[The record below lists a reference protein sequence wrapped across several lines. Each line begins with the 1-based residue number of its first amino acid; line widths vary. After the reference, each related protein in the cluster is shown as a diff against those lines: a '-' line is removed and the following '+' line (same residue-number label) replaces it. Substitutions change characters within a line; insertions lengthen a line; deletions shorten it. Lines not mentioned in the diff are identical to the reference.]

1 MAARVILAIKDDRK
15 NYSPKRMLRFGAAV
29 IDVDQAMPE
38 HSASRRF
45 RSLFPFL
52 LLPIVASSLG
62 LAQPALAD
70 THPGQA
76 ALVSEVARDTGKS
89 PAALNALLDQ
99 AKMQQGILDAISRP
113 AEAKPWSA
121 YRPIFLTDKRIA
133 DGVAFYREHRALL
146 ERIGKQYGVAPQ
158 YIVAIL
164 GVETFYGRVTGK
176 YKVLDALVTLGFYY
190 PPRATYF
197 RQQLKTLLEL
207 PDNHLAGPLDTLTGS
222 YAGAQGWGQF
232 MPDSIRDYA
241 VDAEGD
247 GRIDLQNSLPDI
259 LASVANYFAKH
270 GWVDGGPVA
279 ARAQPDGAAKPL
291 GDWQAKPQWPLEQLE
306 AWGYAP
312 FQHLNPGEPTS
323 LLMLDG
329 LSGPEHWFTFNNFY
343 VITRY
348 NRSPMYAMAV
358 DQLALAIMDGV
369 RSADRV
375 Q

>member
-1 MAARVILAIKDDRK
+1 MPI
-15 NYSPKRMLRFGAAV
+15 
-29 IDVDQAMPE
+29 QAMPVN
-38 HSASRRF
+38 AVTRRF
-45 RSLFPFL
+45 RSLFPLVL
-52 LLPIVASSLG
+52 LLIVASM
-62 LAQPALAD
+62 PVFAD
-70 THPGQA
+70 THPGQS
-76 ALVSEVARDTGKS
+76 ALVQEVARDTGKD
-89 PAALNALLDQ
+89 PVALNALLDQ
-99 AKMQQGILDAISRP
+99 AKLQQSIIDAMNRP
-113 AEAKPWSA
+113 AESKPWSA
-121 YRPIFLTDKRIA
+121 YRPIFLTPKRID

-146 ERIGKQYGVAPQ
+146 ESIGKQYGVAPQ

-164 GVETFYGRVTGK
+164 GVETSYGRNTGK

-190 PPRATYF
+190 PKRAKYF

-207 PDNHLAGPLDTLTGS
+207 PDNHLAGPLDTLAGS

-241 VDAEGD
+241 VDADGD
-247 GRIDLQNSLPDI
+247 GRIDLMNSLPDI

-323 LLMLDG
+323 LLTLDG
-329 LSGPEHWFTFNNFY
+329 LSGPEQWFTFNNFQ
-343 VITRY
+343 VITTY

-358 DQLALAIMDGV
+358 NQLAQAIMDGV

>member
-1 MAARVILAIKDDRK
+1 MPV
-15 NYSPKRMLRFGAAV
+15 NAV
-29 IDVDQAMPE
+29 T
-38 HSASRRF
+38 RRF
-45 RSLFPFL
+45 RSLFPLVL
-52 LLPIVASSLG
+52 LLIVASM
-62 LAQPALAD
+62 PVFAD
-70 THPGQA
+70 THPGQS
-76 ALVSEVARDTGKS
+76 ALVQEVARDTGKD
-89 PAALNALLDQ
+89 PVALNALLDQ
-99 AKMQQGILDAISRP
+99 AKLQQSIIDAMNRP
-113 AEAKPWSA
+113 AESKPWSA
-121 YRPIFLTDKRIA
+121 YRPIFLTPQRID

-146 ERIGKQYGVAPQ
+146 ESIGKQYGVAPQ

-164 GVETFYGRVTGK
+164 GVETSYGRNTGK

-190 PPRATYF
+190 PKRAKYF

-207 PDNHLAGPLDTLTGS
+207 PDNHLAGPLDTLAGS

-241 VDAEGD
+241 VDADGD
-247 GRIDLQNSLPDI
+247 GRIDLMNSLPDI

-323 LLMLDG
+323 LLTLDG
-329 LSGPEHWFTFNNFY
+329 LSGPEQWFTFNNFQ
-343 VITRY
+343 VITTY

-358 DQLALAIMDGV
+358 NQLAQAIMDGV